1 MKALQ
6 YIYTS
11 WKNGD
16 STEKGYMIYSRS
28 EGISDDEC
36 GAIKDAMQYLAPKE
50 LSLTP
55 TPQEILDIFPYAFS
69 YFILPSGRGCVAQ
82 STYLGKDYS
91 GRYGNYIIYA
101 LVFEISELP
110 CRPAE
115 LFAEPYIKTFMTE
128 EELDASSPVPPL
140 PAVMISSYASVINDD
155 QLMEFLYDKE
165 DEFSQLLAMI
175 LSAQDLGVPFYLN
188 DTREN
193 LVLWAAATQRVLP
206 FQIATRFM
214 FNTYVGNHEFM
225 RSQKAKDEGLNFHL
239 IGVRPDA
246 NFFNYATECKSNR
259 QVVMDFLGGH
269 MTQGITPNAFTEAM
283 ASSIT
288 LDYEEIDDFGSFI
301 ETTTFNDINGHLQDA
316 YLYYCLLRDDD
327 FDFSEESLKTVI
339 AFGEYYCQET
349 DNSSIGSKL
358 LVRSQE
364 ENWVLKAEILLLFWK
379 FVCKYASFM
388 KFTLYEL
395 LTNSVFRLAEG
406 AQEACANLDRLLY
419 TLAEET
425 PEEYKDYLQHL
436 NTANDVNGLRYLLTE
451 NPNLYTNYF
460 YINWLL
466 RSYSFS
472 NGLHQSEDDI
482 SKLLSVLLKNIA
494 VIDGCEKQMMEILI
508 YSATNQ
514 KLFVDILGI
523 FSNTLTN
530 SSQLDKICTT
540 YIKVAQTVT
549 NRQRTDF
556 EQMLLEV
563 PEVSSVA
570 ERLFAYRIIISGKTE
585 EEFWQFYNSHYNR
598 MKANDNFDLSPIILA
613 CLNAIDSKNKIRLA
627 IDILR
632 NVDISLIKNEQIV
645 RMLTDFVNDC
655 TVKELIKMEGKSLQT
670 IYKIRSQC
678 MTSRLDKI
686 KVVHI
691 GRVLKSYNLQGKQ
704 ITNSS
709 EKWARFDISLAFLN
723 KMDYDSYIKSFFDD
737 YFALVETS
745 EDIPNFMA
753 VFYNSDYFSN
763 FIDELISTLKTM
775 QKRDIERWCYILA
788 WICAYLLTADTK
800 NQIAEELH
808 RPIVRYL
815 KTLNLE
821 KVMAIRHILEQNI
834 SSILCDSLFE
844 EVERKEGITEKLGG
858 FFYKR

>member
-50 LSLTP
+50 LPLTP

-101 LVFEISELP
+101 LVFEISALP

-115 LFAEPYIKTFMTE
+115 FFAEPYIKTFMTE
-128 EELDASSPVPPL
+128 EELDASSPIPPL
-140 PAVMISSYASVINDD
+140 PPLMLSSYASVINDD

-175 LSAQDLGVPFYLN
+175 LSAKDLGVPFYLN

-206 FQIATRFM
+206 FRIANRFM

-225 RSQKAKDEGLNFHL
+225 QSQKAKDEGLNFHL

-269 MTQGITPNAFTEAM
+269 MTEGITPNIFTEAM

-288 LDYEEIDDFGSFI
+288 LDYEEIDDFGKFI
-301 ETTTFNDINGHLQDA
+301 ETTTFNDINSHLQDA
-316 YLYYCLLRDDD
+316 YLYYRLLKNDE
-327 FDFSEESLKTVI
+327 FDFSEEILKIVI
-339 AFGEYYCQET
+339 AFGNDYCQET

-364 ENWVLKAEILLLFWK
+364 ENWVLKAETLLLFWK

-406 AQEACANLDRLLY
+406 AQEACTNLDRLLNL
-419 TLAEET
+419 LAEET

-436 NTANDVNGLRYLLTE
+436 NTANDVNGLRYLLIE

-570 ERLFAYRIIISGKTE
+570 ERLFAYRIITFGKTE

-598 MKANDNFDLSPIILA
+598 MKANANFDLSPIILA
-613 CLNAIDSKNKIRLA
+613 CLNDIDSKNKIRVA
-627 IDILR
+627 TDILC
-632 NVDISLIKNEQIV
+632 NVDSSLVKNEKIV
-645 RMLTDFVNDC
+645 RMLIDSVNDC
-655 TVKELIKMEGKSLQT
+655 SVKVLVKMEGKALQT

-691 GRVLKSYNLQGKQ
+691 GRALKSYNLQGKR
-704 ITNSS
+704 ITNGS
-709 EKWARFDISLAFLN
+709 EKWERFDISLAFLN

-753 VFYNSDYFSN
+753 VFYNNDYFSN

>member
-50 LSLTP
+50 LPLTP

-115 LFAEPYIKTFMTE
+115 FFAEPYIKTFMTE

-175 LSAQDLGVPFYLN
+175 LSAKDLGVPFYLN

-206 FQIATRFM
+206 FHIANRFM

-225 RSQKAKDEGLNFHL
+225 QSQKAKDEGLNFHL

-349 DNSSIGSKL
+349 DNSSVGRKL
-358 LVRSQE
+358 LLKSQE
-364 ENWVLKAEILLLFWK
+364 ESWALKEDSLLLFWK
-379 FVCKYASFM
+379 FICKYASFM

-395 LTNSVFRLAEG
+395 LTNSVFRLAED
-406 AQEACANLDRLLY
+406 AQESCAKLDRLLY

-425 PEEYKDYLQHL
+425 PKEYKDYLQYL
-436 NTANDVNGLRYLLTE
+436 NTANDVNGLLHLLTE

-466 RSYSFS
+466 RSYSFP
-472 NGLHQSEDDI
+472 NGLYQSEDDV
-482 SKLLSVLLKNIA
+482 SKLLSLLLKNIA

-514 KLFVDILGI
+514 KLFVDILGV
-523 FSNTLTN
+523 FSNILTD
-530 SSQLDKICTT
+530 SSQSDRVCAM
-540 YIKVAQTVT
+540 YIKVAETVT

-563 PEVSSVA
+563 PEASSVA
-570 ERLFAYRIIISGKTE
+570 ARLFAYRIIASGKTE
-585 EEFWQFYNSHYNR
+585 EGFWEFYNSHYNR

-627 IDILR
+627 IDILS

-670 IYKIRSQC
+670 IYKIRAKST
-678 MTSRLDKI
+678 TSNADKI
-686 KVVHI
+686 KVVHTA
-691 GRVLKSYNLQGKQ
+691 RELRSCNLQGKQ

-709 EKWARFDISLAFLN
+709 EKWTRFDISLECLN

-737 YFALVETS
+737 YFALIETS
-745 EDIPNFMA
+745 EDIPRFMA
-753 VFYNSDYFSN
+753 IFYNSCHFSN
-763 FIDELISTLKTM
+763 FIDDFIGKLKTM
-775 QKRDIERWCYILA
+775 QKRETYRWSHILA

-800 NQIAEELH
+800 NQIVEKLY
-808 RPIVRYL
+808 RPIIRYL
-815 KTLNLE
+815 KTLGLE
-821 KVMAIRHILEQNI
+821 NIVAIRRILEHDI
-834 SSILCDSLFE
+834 SSALCDSLFE

>member
-28 EGISDDEC
+28 EGISDDDC

-50 LSLTP
+50 LPLTP

-115 LFAEPYIKTFMTE
+115 FFAEPYIKTFMTE

-206 FQIATRFM
+206 FHIANRFM

-269 MTQGITPNAFTEAM
+269 MTEGITPNAFTEAM

-349 DNSSIGSKL
+349 DNSSVGSKL
-358 LVRSQE
+358 LLKSQE
-364 ENWVLKAEILLLFWK
+364 ESWALKEDSLLLFWK
-379 FVCKYASFM
+379 FICKYASFM

-395 LTNSVFRLAEG
+395 LTNSVFRLAED
-406 AQEACANLDRLLY
+406 AQESCAKLDRLLY

-425 PEEYKDYLQHL
+425 PKEYKDYLQYL
-436 NTANDVNGLRYLLTE
+436 NTANDVNGLLHLLTE

-466 RSYSFS
+466 RSYSFP
-472 NGLHQSEDDI
+472 NGLYQSEDDV
-482 SKLLSVLLKNIA
+482 SKLLSLLLKNIA

-514 KLFVDILGI
+514 KLFVDILGV
-523 FSNTLTN
+523 FSNILTD
-530 SSQLDKICTT
+530 SSQSDRVCAM
-540 YIKVAQTVT
+540 YIKVAETVT

-563 PEVSSVA
+563 PEASSVA
-570 ERLFAYRIIISGKTE
+570 ARLFAYRIIASGKTE
-585 EEFWQFYNSHYNR
+585 EGFWKFYNSHYNR
-598 MKANDNFDLSPIILA
+598 MQANDNFDLSPIILA

-627 IDILR
+627 IDILF

-655 TVKELIKMEGKSLQT
+655 TVKELIKIEGKSLQT
-670 IYKIRSQC
+670 IYKIRAKS
-678 MTSRLDKI
+678 MTSNADKI

-691 GRVLKSYNLQGKQ
+691 GRALKSYNLQGKR

-737 YFALVETS
+737 YFALIETS

-753 VFYNSDYFSN
+753 IFYNSDYFSN

-808 RPIVRYL
+808 RPIIRYL
-815 KTLNLE
+815 KTLGLE
-821 KVMAIRHILEQNI
+821 NIVAIRRILEHDI
-834 SSILCDSLFE
+834 SSALCDSLFE

>member
-28 EGISDDEC
+28 AGISDDDC

-110 CRPAE
+110 CRPVE

-206 FQIATRFM
+206 FQIANRFM

-349 DNSSIGSKL
+349 DNSSVGSKL
-358 LVRSQE
+358 LLKSLE
-364 ENWVLKAEILLLFWK
+364 ESWALKEDSLLLFWK
-379 FVCKYASFM
+379 FICKYASFM

-395 LTNSVFRLAEG
+395 LTNSVFRLAEDT
-406 AQEACANLDRLLY
+406 QESYVKLDRLLY

-425 PEEYKDYLQHL
+425 PKEYKDYLQYL
-436 NTANDVNGLRYLLTE
+436 NTANDANGLLHLLTE

-466 RSYSFS
+466 RSYSFP
-472 NGLHQSEDDI
+472 NGLYRSEDDI
-482 SKLLSVLLKNIA
+482 SKLLSLLLKNIA

-514 KLFVDILGI
+514 KLFVDILGA
-523 FSNTLTN
+523 FSNTLTD

-540 YIKVAQTVT
+540 YIKVAETVT

-563 PEVSSVA
+563 PEASSVA
-570 ERLFAYRIIISGKTE
+570 ARLFAYRIIASGKTE
-585 EEFWQFYNSHYNR
+585 EGFWQFYNSHYNR

-632 NVDISLIKNEQIV
+632 NVDISLIKNEQII
-645 RMLTDFVNDC
+645 RMLTDSVNDC
-655 TVKELIKMEGKSLQT
+655 SVKVLVKMERKTLQT

-691 GRVLKSYNLQGKQ
+691 GRALKSYNLQGKR

>member
-16 STEKGYMIYSRS
+16 SIEKGYMIYSRS
-28 EGISDDEC
+28 EGISDDDC

-50 LSLTP
+50 LSPTP

-69 YFILPSGRGCVAQ
+69 YFILPIGRGCVAQ

-140 PAVMISSYASVINDD
+140 PALMISSYASVINDD

-165 DEFSQLLAMI
+165 DEFAQLLAMI

-206 FQIATRFM
+206 FQIANRFM

-269 MTQGITPNAFTEAM
+269 MTQGIRPNAFTEAM

-288 LDYEEIDDFGSFI
+288 LDYEEIDDFGRFI

-339 AFGEYYCQET
+339 AFGKYYCQET
-349 DNSSIGSKL
+349 DNSSVGSKL
-358 LVRSQE
+358 LLKSQE
-364 ENWVLKAEILLLFWK
+364 ESWALKEDSLLLFWK
-379 FVCKYASFM
+379 FICKYASFM

-395 LTNSVFRLAEG
+395 LTNSVFRLAEN
-406 AQEACANLDRLLY
+406 AQESCVKLDRLLY

-425 PEEYKDYLQHL
+425 PKEYKDYLQYL
-436 NTANDVNGLRYLLTE
+436 NTANDVDELQYLLTE
-451 NPNLYTNYF
+451 NSNLHTNYF

-466 RSYSFS
+466 RSYSFP
-472 NGLHQSEDDI
+472 NGLYRSEDDI
-482 SKLLSVLLKNIA
+482 SKLLSLLLKNIA

-514 KLFVDILGI
+514 KLFVDILGV
-523 FSNTLTN
+523 FSNTLTD
-530 SSQLDKICTT
+530 SSQLDKICAT
-540 YIKVAQTVT
+540 YIKVAETVT

-563 PEVSSVA
+563 PEASSVA
-570 ERLFAYRIIISGKTE
+570 TRLFAYRIIASGKTE
-585 EEFWQFYNSHYNR
+585 EGFWQFYNSHYSR

-632 NVDISLIKNEQIV
+632 NVDISLVKNEKIV

-655 TVKELIKMEGKSLQT
+655 TVKELIKMERKTLQT

-691 GRVLKSYNLQGKQ
+691 GRALKSYNLQGKR